1 MLPVIFVL
9 FVLLGLY
16 FSLTGTVYVMCCNP
30 VAVLP
35 SLGCQ
40 VFFWQISCAVVLSQC
55 MAFYMLALSQ
65 CRPCASGIDSRLFC
79 RLIFVSGNDILSYN
93 TCAAVSSF
101 THTHFHSCVVYM
113 ILIQSYYVTHLYT
126 TQSEFYCDPKFSPAS
141 SLNMFC
147 PRTLQC

>member
-1 MLPVIFVL
+1 MLQDLAEFSFHKSLARLLPVIFVL

-65 CRPCASGIDSRLFC
+65 CRPCASGIDSCSSYLF
-79 RLIFVSGNDILSYN
+79 LGMI
-93 TCAAVSSF
+93 SF
-101 THTHFHSCVVYM
+101 LTTLVLLFPVLHTHISIHMLC
-113 ILIQSYYVTHLYT
+113 
-126 TQSEFYCDPKFSPAS
+126 K
-141 SLNMFC
+141 
-147 PRTLQC
+147 